1 MTTSTP
7 VSVPTAGSLTERQL
21 DVIALAADG
30 CDNRTIGRLLHI
42 GEDTV
47 KNAHARRVQEARARN
62 RAHAVASA
70 SAVAG

>member
-1 MTTSTP
+1 M
-7 VSVPTAGSLTERQL
+7 SVPTAGSLTERQL

-47 KNAHARRVQEARARN
+47 KTHMRAACKKLGARN